1 VRVIVDIISAAKLG
15 PENGPLE
22 IELPDGSTLED
33 LIAEMVALGG
43 ESVRKRI
50 LRESDGQP
58 YVMFV
63 VNSEP
68 IEGTDELHEGDKV
81 LIVPPIGGG

>member
-1 VRVIVDIISAAKLG
+1 MRVVIDIISAAKLG
-15 PENGPLE
+15 PDNGPME
-22 IELPDGSTLED
+22 VELPVGSTVED
-33 LIAEMVALGG
+33 LIAEMVKLGG
-43 ESVRKRI
+43 EPVRKRI

-68 IEGTDELHEGDKV
+68 IECTDELHDGDEV